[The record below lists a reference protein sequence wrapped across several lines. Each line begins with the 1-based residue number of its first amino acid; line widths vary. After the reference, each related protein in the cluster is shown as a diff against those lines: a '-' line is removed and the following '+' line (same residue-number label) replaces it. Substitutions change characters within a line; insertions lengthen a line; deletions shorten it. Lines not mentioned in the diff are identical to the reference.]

1 MSDFSAIAQ
10 RLTALS
16 ESSLPKDKR
25 FSENDELRAVAE
37 QFEAMFVQE
46 LMKASRAAK
55 LFDDPL
61 ETSASEPFTDMMDQK
76 LALQVSNEKTL
87 GIAEAIVSQF
97 SKVAGRR

>member
-16 ESSLPKDKR
+16 ESSLPKDKT

-97 SKVAGRR
+97 SKVTGQQ

>member
-10 RLTALS
+10 RFAALS
-16 ESSLPKDKR
+16 ESSSPKDKSI
-25 FSENDELRAVAE
+25 SENDELRAVAE

-55 LFDDPL
+55 LFEDPL

-87 GIAEAIVSQF
+87 GIAEAIVNQF
-97 SKVAGRR
+97 SKVTGRR